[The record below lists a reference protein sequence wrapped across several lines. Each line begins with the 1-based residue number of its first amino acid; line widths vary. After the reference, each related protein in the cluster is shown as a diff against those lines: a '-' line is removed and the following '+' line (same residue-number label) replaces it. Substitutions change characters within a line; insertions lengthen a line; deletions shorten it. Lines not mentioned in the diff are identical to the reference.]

1 MYICRK
7 RSDEKGNSAHI
18 RNYTCDDSSL
28 RTCRTKCLTSSTDNF
43 ARIGLLTPLT
53 GALESFGQGWLN
65 AATLAIEDLNELN
78 TTFQFEL
85 VVEDTKTSTNGV
97 RDAMQALIVENVSVV
112 VGAAASFVTL
122 AAIEMARDN
131 QIPMISYASTTRTNQ
146 CRR

>member
-1 MYICRK
+1 MK
-7 RSDEKGNSAHI
+7 RA
-18 RNYTCDDSSL
+18 TA
-28 RTCRTKCLTSSTDNF
+28 LTFAIILVMTAVSVHAEQNVSQAQPII